1 MGVWDLYA
9 RAMASGWGGERR
21 VSWCVGAVWW
31 CCWGSGCGGGDLKQ
45 PEQGGDGGRSRSVSG
60 GENDGAGKEAK
71 EGETGKG
78 LRGLLGLT
86 WEGGWVVVGLTGSW
100 WVHLPF
106 GNARSLFIS
115 PFPAFWLRF
124 SETRVGVQRRTKN
137 IVRDLGSL
145 GSTLSYNTIFFKL

>member
-71 EGETGKG
+71 EGETGKRQ
-78 LRGLLGLT
+78 RGLL
-86 WEGGWVVVGLTGSW
+86 WPDVGGWVGCCWVDGIVVG
-100 WVHLPF
+100 
-106 GNARSLFIS
+106 
-115 PFPAFWLRF
+115 AFAVW
-124 SETRVGVQRRTKN
+124 
-137 IVRDLGSL
+137 
-145 GSTLSYNTIFFKL
+145 